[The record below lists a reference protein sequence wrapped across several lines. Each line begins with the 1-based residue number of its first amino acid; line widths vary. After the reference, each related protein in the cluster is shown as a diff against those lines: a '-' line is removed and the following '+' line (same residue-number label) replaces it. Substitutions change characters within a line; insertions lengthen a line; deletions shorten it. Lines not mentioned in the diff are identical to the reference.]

1 MDLNHCGLRLFWYL
15 SNYIT
20 YEITKLSLCAYHV
33 LPISDEADRIEI
45 TEHPQAEI
53 EARVNETITLKCRA
67 HNTSGKELDYQWF
80 KENNKKGML
89 VVPFGLS
96 SHLC

>member
-1 MDLNHCGLRLFWYL
+1 MKLLNCLLNLRTLTLYL
-15 SNYIT
+15 Y
-20 YEITKLSLCAYHV
+20 LHA

-53 EARVNETITLKCRA
+53 VARVNETITLKCQA

-80 KENNKKGML
+80 KKNKKGML
-89 VVPFGLS
+89 VVPCGLS